1 MTWLDLTFLVLL
13 VLSVIGGYRRGA
25 VLQVIGLTGLVL
37 GIVIGIMLAPRLS
50 RFGED
55 PLTQIA
61 IALGVVLI
69 GGAVGNLAGWVVGS
83 RVRTRTHG
91 SKMQSA
97 DAYGGAVVSVV
108 ALLLTTWFLALN
120 LANGPFPQIARGIRD
135 SNVVRG
141 LDAVMPQPPSMIGEL
156 QRVLSLLGFP
166 NVFIGLPPIPADPVE
181 PPSGA
186 DAEAAYRQAA
196 PSTVEVLG
204 DGCFHGFLNQGSG
217 FVVEPGFVVT
227 NAHVVA
233 GTTALGVR
241 VRLDG
246 QDHPATVV
254 GFDPD
259 LDIAVLR
266 VPTLTAPPL
275 ALLGG
280 DLARG
285 DGGAVLGY
293 PGGGALTSGRAAV
306 RQLITPVGHDIYGW
320 GEVSRRLYEL
330 QADVAPGNSGGPFVL
345 PNGKVAG
352 LVFANSVVEDHVGY
366 AIVSSEFAPLVMRA
380 VARDEAVSPGM
391 CTPN

>member
-1 MTWLDLTFLVLL
+1 MTWLDLIFLVLL

-25 VLQVIGLTGLVL
+25 VLQVIGLSGLVL
-37 GIVIGIMLAPRLS
+37 GIVIGIMLAPRLA
-50 RFGED
+50 RFGGD

-135 SNVVRG
+135 SRVVRG

-156 QRVLSLLGFP
+156 QRVLALLGFP
-166 NVFIGLPPIPADPVE
+166 DVFIGLPPVPADPVE

-186 DAEAAYRQAA
+186 DAAAAVRQAA

-233 GTTALGVR
+233 GTTELW

-246 QDHPATVV
+246 HDHPATVV

-259 LDIAVLR
+259 LDIAVLH

-293 PGGGALTSGRAAV
+293 PGGGSLTTGAAAV
-306 RQLITPVGHDIYGW
+306 RQVIVPVGRDIYGS
-320 GEVSRRLYEL
+320 GEVTRRLYEL

-352 LVFANSVVEDHVGY
+352 VVFANSVVEDHVGY
-366 AIVSSEFAPLVMRA
+366 AIVSSEFSQLVARSIG
-380 VARDEAVSPGM
+380 RDEAVSPGL
-391 CTPN
+391 CTPA

>member
-1 MTWLDLTFLVLL
+1 MTWLDLIFLVLL

-25 VLQVIGLTGLVL
+25 VLQVIGLSGLFL
-37 GIVIGIMLAPRLS
+37 GIVIGIMLAPRLA
-50 RFGED
+50 RFGGD

-97 DAYGGAVVSVV
+97 DAYGGAVVSVI

-135 SNVVRG
+135 SRVVRG
-141 LDAVMPQPPSMIGEL
+141 LDAVMPRPPSMIGEL
-156 QRVLSLLGFP
+156 QKVLSLLGFP
-166 NVFIGLPPIPADPVE
+166 DVFIGLPPMPADPVE

-186 DAEAAYRQAA
+186 DAKAAVRQAA

-233 GTTALGVR
+233 GTSELW

-246 QDHPATVV
+246 HDHPATVV

-259 LDIAVLR
+259 LDIAVLH
-266 VPTLTAPPL
+266 VPTLTAAPL

-293 PGGGALTSGRAAV
+293 PGGGSLTTGAAAV
-306 RQLITPVGHDIYGW
+306 RQVFVPVGRDIYGS
-320 GEVSRRLYEL
+320 GEVTRRLYEL

-352 LVFANSVVEDHVGY
+352 VVFANSVVEDHVGY
-366 AIVSSEFAPLVMRA
+366 AIVSSEFSQLVSRSIG
-380 VARDEAVSPGM
+380 RDEAVSPGL
-391 CTPN
+391 CTPA

>member
-1 MTWLDLTFLVLL
+1 MTWLDLIFLVLL

-25 VLQVIGLTGLVL
+25 VLQVIGLSGLAL
-37 GIVIGIMLAPRLS
+37 GIVIGIMLAPRLA
-50 RFGED
+50 RFGGD

-61 IALGVVLI
+61 IALGIVLI

-120 LANGPFPQIARGIRD
+120 LASGPFPQIARGIRD
-135 SNVVRG
+135 SRVVRG

-156 QRVLSLLGFP
+156 QRVLALLGFP
-166 NVFIGLPPIPADPVE
+166 DVFIGLPPVPADPVE

-186 DAEAAYRQAA
+186 DATAAFRQAA

-217 FVVEPGFVVT
+217 FVVGPGFVVT

-233 GTTALGVR
+233 GTTELW

-246 QDHPATVV
+246 HDHPATVV

-259 LDIAVLR
+259 LDIAVLH

-275 ALLGG
+275 ALLDG

-293 PGGGALTSGRAAV
+293 PGGGSLTSGAAAV
-306 RQLITPVGHDIYGW
+306 RQVIVPVGRDIYGS
-320 GEVSRRLYEL
+320 GEVTRRLYEL

-352 LVFANSVVEDHVGY
+352 VVFANSVVEDHVGY
-366 AIVSSEFAPLVMRA
+366 AIVSSEFSQLVTRSI
-380 VARDEAVSPGM
+380 ARDEAVSPGV
-391 CTPN
+391 CTPA

>member
-1 MTWLDLTFLVLL
+1 MTWLDLIFLVLL
-13 VLSVIGGYRRGA
+13 VLSVIGGFRRGA
-25 VLQVIGLTGLVL
+25 VLQVIGLSGLAI
-37 GIVIGIMLAPRLS
+37 GIAVGIMLAPRIS
-50 RFGED
+50 RFGGD

-91 SKMQSA
+91 SKMQRA
-97 DAYGGAVVSVV
+97 DAYGGAIVSVV

-135 SNVVRG
+135 SRVVRG

-166 NVFIGLPPIPADPVE
+166 DVFIGLPPMPADPVE
-181 PPSGA
+181 PPSGTDA
-186 DAEAAYRQAA
+186 DAAFRRAA

-233 GTTALGVR
+233 GTTELW
-241 VRLDG
+241 VRLDA

-306 RQLITPVGHDIYGW
+306 RQLIEPVGHDIYGY

-366 AIVSSEFAPLVMRA
+366 AIVSSEFAPLVTRA
-380 VARDEAVSPGM
+380 TARNDAVTPGI
-391 CTPN
+391 CTRG

>member
-233 GTTALGVR
+233 GTTALWVR

-380 VARDEAVSPGM
+380 VARDEAVTPGM

>member
-55 PLTQIA
+55 PLTHIA

-120 LANGPFPQIARGIRD
+120 LANGPFPQLARGIRD
-135 SNVVRG
+135 SKVVRG
-141 LDAVMPQPPSMIGEL
+141 LDAVMPQPPSMIDEL

-166 NVFIGLPPIPADPVE
+166 DVFIGLPPMPADPVE
-181 PPSGA
+181 PPSGT
-186 DAEAAYRQAA
+186 DAFAAYQRAA

-233 GTTALGVR
+233 GTTKLW
-241 VRLDG
+241 VRLDDL
-246 QDHPATVV
+246 DHPATVV

-259 LDIAVLR
+259 LDIAVLH
-266 VPTLTAPPL
+266 VPTLMAPPL
-275 ALLGG
+275 ALQGG

-293 PGGGALTSGRAAV
+293 PGGGALTNGKAAV
-306 RQLITPVGHDIYGW
+306 RQLFEPVGRDIYGK

-345 PNGKVAG
+345 PNGKV
-352 LVFANSVVEDHVGY
+352 
-366 AIVSSEFAPLVMRA
+366 
-380 VARDEAVSPGM
+380 
-391 CTPN
+391 

>member
-1 MTWLDLTFLVLL
+1 MTWLDLIFLVLL
-13 VLSVIGGYRRGA
+13 VLSVIGGFRRGA
-25 VLQVIGLTGLVL
+25 VLQVIGLSGLAI
-37 GIVIGIMLAPRLS
+37 GIAVGIMLAPRIS
-50 RFGED
+50 RFGGD

-83 RVRTRTHG
+83 RVRSRTHG
-91 SKMQSA
+91 SKMQRA
-97 DAYGGAVVSVV
+97 DAYGGAIVSVV

-135 SNVVRG
+135 SRVVRG

-166 NVFIGLPPIPADPVE
+166 DVFIGLPPMPADPVE
-181 PPSGA
+181 PPSGTDA
-186 DAEAAYRQAA
+186 DAAFRRAA

-233 GTTALGVR
+233 GTTELW
-241 VRLDG
+241 VRLDA
-246 QDHPATVV
+246 QDRPATVV

-285 DGGAVLGY
+285 DGGAVLG
-293 PGGGALTSGRAAV
+293 TRAAA
-306 RQLITPVGHDIYGW
+306 P
-320 GEVSRRLYEL
+320 SR
-330 QADVAPGNSGGPFVL
+330 
-345 PNGKVAG
+345 AG
-352 LVFANSVVEDHVGY
+352 VPRSAS
-366 AIVSSEFAPLVMRA
+366 
-380 VARDEAVSPGM
+380 
-391 CTPN
+391 